1 VGVFVHGTINPG
13 NTSRLSLN
21 ARNPF
26 PWISRTGKL
35 MSLLVVGSVAF
46 DAIESPYGKVDRI
59 IGGAATYFAVAAS
72 FFTHVNLVGIVGDD
86 FSKKDESIF
95 QRRKIDT
102 AGLERAPGKSFFW
115 AGKYSQH
122 LNERE
127 TLVTDLNVFANFNPK
142 LPEKFRTS
150 KHVFL
155 ANIAPDLQRSVLQQV
170 KGSPKHVAL
179 DTMNYWIERTPAEL
193 RETLKHVDI
202 LMINDSET
210 RQLSNEHNLLRAARH
225 IFKMGPST
233 LVIKRGEYGA
243 LLVDKNGVFSVPA
256 FPLEEP
262 HDPTGAGDSFAGG
275 FMGYLAGSGRSND
288 ATLRRAMVYG
298 SVLGSFAVEEFG
310 PERLRKLKRSE
321 INTRARHFLR
331 LTQFKL

>member
-1 VGVFVHGTINPG
+1 
-13 NTSRLSLN
+13 
-21 ARNPF
+21 
-26 PWISRTGKL
+26 

-72 FFTHVNLVGIVGDD
+72 FFSHVNLVGVVGDD
-86 FSKKDESIF
+86 FSEKDAALF
-95 QRRKIDT
+95 KGRKIDT
-102 AGLERAPGKSFFW
+102 LGLERTPGKCFFW
-115 AGKYSQH
+115 AGKYSEN
-122 LNERE
+122 LNERV
-127 TLVTDLNVFANFNPK
+127 TLVTDLNVFADFNPK

-150 KHVFL
+150 SHVFL
-155 ANIAPDLQRSVLQQV
+155 ANIAPDLQRSVLKQV
-170 KGSPKHVAL
+170 KSKPKLVAL

-210 RQLSNEHNLLRAARH
+210 RQLSSEHNLLRAARH
-225 IFKMGPST
+225 IFKLGPST
-233 LVIKRGEYGA
+233 LVVKRGEYGA
-243 LLVDKNGVFSVPA
+243 MMVDKNGVFCVPA

-275 FMGYLAGSGRSND
+275 FMGYLAGAGKAND
-288 ATLRRAMVYG
+288 ATLRRAMVFG

-321 INTRARHFLR
+321 INARARHFAK